1 MKHLYLVI
9 VTTLLATGMNMASA
23 GGSAEASAQALTHSL
38 EALGYAVEGSLK
50 LASGAA
56 AVPLMFAG
64 EIGAVS
70 GEVGNA
76 LYEEANAP
84 PRGAFPV
91 TDEVITVGPA
101 PAEQLK
107 NQDMARPGDAV
118 TPLKSR

>member
-1 MKHLYLVI
+1 MKHLHI
-9 VTTLLATGMNMASA
+9 VFVTALLSASMNMANA

-38 EALGYAVEGSLK
+38 EAIGYAVEGSLK
-50 LASGAA
+50 LASGAV
-56 AVPLMFAG
+56 AVPLLFAG

-70 GEVGNA
+70 GEVGNE

-101 PAEQLK
+101 PADQLE
-107 NQDMARPGDAV
+107 NQDKARPENAV
-118 TPLKSR
+118 PSVQTQ

>member
-1 MKHLYLVI
+1 MKHLPIIFVTALLSASMNI
-9 VTTLLATGMNMASA
+9 VSA

-64 EIGAVS
+64 EIGAIS
-70 GEVGNA
+70 GEVGNE

-84 PRGAFPV
+84 PHGAFPV

-101 PAEQLK
+101 PAEQLEH
-107 NQDMARPGDAV
+107 QDEAKQENAV
-118 TPLKSR
+118 LPVQTR

>member
-1 MKHLYLVI
+1 MKHLHI
-9 VTTLLATGMNMASA
+9 VFVTALLSASMNIVSA

-56 AVPLMFAG
+56 AVPLMFTG
-64 EIGAVS
+64 EIGAIS
-70 GEVGNA
+70 GEVGNE

-84 PRGAFPV
+84 PHGAFPV

-101 PAEQLK
+101 PAEQLEH
-107 NQDMARPGDAV
+107 QDEAKQENAV
-118 TPLKSR
+118 LPVQTR